1 MLETIVG
8 LWQWARMSDV
18 QTFIRLAS
26 DLLGQNG
33 FSSDPDLVD
42 PWLTDWR
49 GRFHGKT
56 IGLASPASTQ
66 EVSEFVKLCGQHD
79 IPIVP
84 QGGNSG
90 MVGGA
95 TPDETGHSVLLSLR
109 RMNSVRSFDVGARQ
123 IICDAGVILQNLHET
138 VEKESLRFPLTL
150 GGKGSATVGG
160 LIATNAGGTQVL
172 RHGTMRAQVL
182 GIEAVLANGDVF
194 DGLTALKKDNRGF
207 DLKQLLIGSEGT
219 LGIVTAANLR
229 LLPQIGERVVAWVG
243 LESIHQARELLL
255 HVENR
260 MPEELEG
267 FEVVPDHCLES
278 VLAHL
283 PDAQAPLSERYPWN
297 ALIETV
303 ATPAQSAQLRET
315 VEVVLADAMDQNL
328 LLDAAI
334 ATNET
339 QAENLWLLRDSI
351 APAERALGPA
361 MQHDI
366 SVPVERMP
374 DFVEAAIPKVE
385 DHFAG
390 TKAIAFGHLGDGN
403 VHFHVLAPAGSTPG
417 EWEETQG
424 KNVSQVIYEMVTEW
438 GGSISAEHGIGQVKR
453 DELGRL
459 GEPVALG
466 IMRSVKAA
474 LDPEGILNPGKL
486 VPNSV

>member
-1 MLETIVG
+1 
-8 LWQWARMSDV
+8 MSDV
-18 QTFIRLAS
+18 QTFVRQAA
-26 DLLGQNG
+26 DLLGPRG
-33 FSSDPDLVD
+33 FSCDPDLVE

-49 GRFHGKT
+49 GRFHGRT

-66 EVSEFVKLCGQHD
+66 EVAEFVKLCRKHH

-95 TPDETGHSVLLSLR
+95 TPDESGHSVLLSSR
-109 RMNSVRSFDVGARQ
+109 RMDAVRSFDVDARQ
-123 IICDAGVILQNLHET
+123 IVCDAGVILQNLHEK
-138 VEKESLRFPLTL
+138 VEEEGLRLPLTL

-182 GIEAVLANGDVF
+182 GLEAVLANGDIF
-194 DGLTALKKDNRGF
+194 ESLTALKKDNRGF

-243 LESIHQARELLL
+243 VESIHMARELLL
-255 HVENR
+255 HFEAC

-283 PDAQAPLSERYPWN
+283 PDARAPLAERYPWN
-297 ALIETV
+297 ALIELV
-303 ATPAQSAQLRET
+303 AAPAQSALLREAT
-315 VEVVLADAMDQNL
+315 EAAFAGAMEKDL
-328 LLDAAI
+328 LLDAVI
-334 ATNET
+334 AANET
-339 QAENLWLLRDSI
+339 QADNFWLLRDSI

-374 DFVEAAIPKVE
+374 DFVEAAIPHVE
-385 DHFAG
+385 AQFPG
-390 TKAIAFGHLGDGN
+390 TKGLAFGHLGDGN
-403 VHFHVLAPAGSTPG
+403 VHFHVLAPDGAVPG
-417 EWEETQG
+417 EWENTQG
-424 KNVSQVIYEMVTEW
+424 KLVSRVIYEMVTEW

-453 DELGRL
+453 DELERL
-459 GEPVALG
+459 GDPVALNM
-466 IMRSVKAA
+466 MRSVKAA
-474 LDPEGILNPGKL
+474 LDPDGLLNPGKL
-486 VPNSV
+486 VPGSG